1 MLKSEILNRIM
12 SHYGLRNK
20 TELASFLGVSPQ
32 TVSNWYSRNSID
44 YDLVFEKCAGLDFNW
59 LVTGNASVYGHRIGN
74 VSVAS
79 DVEGAYDVPV
89 ASMLP
94 VGMTGGSCPVGDGA
108 GLRSGDVLVGK
119 RIVDFGAVDTDGLT
133 PYVFALRSG
142 GLMVRRVIADKNFPE
157 KLLLV
162 AGSPDR
168 RQFPDIVV
176 KRADLCGVW
185 DVKFTLVSYGSGG
198 GNIGERLSELERR
211 MDELTKRIDD
221 AASAGGAGR

>member
-89 ASMLP
+89 ASLP
-94 VGMTGGSCPVGDGA
+94 C
-108 GLRSGDVLVGK
+108 
-119 RIVDFGAVDTDGLT
+119 
-133 PYVFALRSG
+133 
-142 GLMVRRVIADKNFPE
+142 
-157 KLLLV
+157 
-162 AGSPDR
+162 
-168 RQFPDIVV
+168 
-176 KRADLCGVW
+176 C
-185 DVKFTLVSYGSGG
+185 
-198 GNIGERLSELERR
+198 LS
-211 MDELTKRIDD
+211 
-221 AASAGGAGR
+221 A